1 MPMEQTLASEII
13 DLYQDA
19 YDIVTDY
26 ENQPKKTRGPLVI
39 PEDFRER
46 FFLFI
51 DKLNLRL
58 MEDKDNFFGYFL
70 FQMGRDIRFNLA
82 SPTGV
87 NFKNAKYV
95 MYFNP
100 YMFLSL
106 NPEQMESSIKHEIL
120 HVVSLHLLRARKLEA
135 NYSRL
140 ALNLAMD
147 IVVNTYLDHLQPD
160 AATLAWVNAQYALVM
175 KPFET
180 FEYYADQIQRGLD
193 LLQKHKKGD
202 MEGTGETDDTIRSEF
217 DPAHTHDIWDE
228 SDPIDDQTLQK
239 FTEKYA
245 ATAQK
250 GNVSTYLG
258 GMIADLKK
266 GQNELPW
273 HYYLKKIVGTVAAE
287 LKKTTTRRNRRQP
300 DRLDLPG
307 HLRNHKANIFIALDI
322 SGSIS
327 ESEFKQAMQ
336 EVFQIVKSYD
346 HQITIIE
353 CDNQIRRT
361 YTVNHLKD
369 LKERLNIRGGT
380 EFAPVIEYANHH
392 NIDLLVY
399 FTDGKGEKK
408 LSVTPQGYKILWVI
422 SGKGED
428 LSLEKPYGIVKKLK
442 KVQTYDPSLD
452 FDDVEKGGF
461 SANNPEGMSFVERI
475 R

>member
-1 MPMEQTLASEII
+1 MPMTQSLATEIM

-19 YDIVTDY
+19 FDLVTAY
-26 ENQPKKTRGPLVI
+26 ENEPKKTRGPLVV
-39 PEDFRER
+39 PEDFKKR

-58 MEDKDNFFGYFL
+58 MEDVDNFYGYFF

-87 NFKNAKYV
+87 NFKDAKYV

-100 YMFLSL
+100 YIFLAL
-106 NPEQMESSIKHEIL
+106 EPEQMLTSMKHEIL
-120 HVVSLHLLRARKLEA
+120 HIVSLHLVRARNLQA
-135 NYSRL
+135 NYSNL

-147 IVVNTYLDHLQPD
+147 VVVNTYLDHLPPD
-160 AATLAWVNAQYALVM
+160 AATLPWVNAQYSLVLR
-175 KPFET
+175 PFES
-180 FEYYADQIQRGLD
+180 FEYYADQIQHGLD
-193 LLQKHKKGD
+193 LLQQHKKGD
-202 MEGTGETDDTIRSEF
+202 LEGSGDIEDAIQSEF
-217 DPAHTHDIWDE
+217 DPKHTHDIWDE
-228 SDPIDDQTLQK
+228 SDPVDEQTLQK

-245 ATAQK
+245 AVAQK
-250 GNVSTYLG
+250 GSVSTYLS
-258 GMIADLKK
+258 GMLQELKK
-266 GQNELPW
+266 GKNELPW
-273 HYYLKKIVGTVAAE
+273 HYYLKKIVGTVTAE
-287 LKKTTTRRNRRQP
+287 QKKTTTRRNRRQP

-307 HLRNHKANIFIALDI
+307 HLRNHKANIFVALDI

-327 ESEFKQAMQ
+327 DAEFKQAMQ

-346 HQITIIE
+346 HQITVIE
-353 CDNQIRRT
+353 CDNIVRRS
-361 YTVNHLKD
+361 YTVNRLND

-380 EFAPVIEYANHH
+380 EFAPVIDFANHH
-392 NIDLLVY
+392 KIDLLVY

-408 LSVTPQGYKILWVI
+408 LAVTPQGYKILWVI
-422 SGKGED
+422 SGKGDD
-428 LSLEKPYGIVKKLK
+428 LSLDKPYGMVKKLSP
-442 KVQTYDPSLD
+442 VQTYNPALD